1 MHKVMVQLSSAGDVW
16 QHTLQLQLLPWLPI
30 LQHIHLYVYRY
41 LWNHVVYHMTLCLYS
56 SDLMIL
62 QCTL

>member
-30 LQHIHLYVYRY
+30 LQDIHLYVYRY
-41 LWNHVVYHMTLCLYS
+41 LWNHVVYHMTLLF
-56 SDLMIL
+56 
-62 QCTL
+62 TF